1 MTRRTALQQVAA
13 DLKQH
18 LLDIE
23 DHASMLKKRIFDFER
38 EFAADEADME
48 PATE

>member
-1 MTRRTALQQVAA
+1 MTKRTALQLVAA

-23 DHASMLKKRIFDFER
+23 DHASRLKKRIFDFEK
-38 EFAADEADME
+38 EVAGDEADME
-48 PATE
+48 PAAE

>member
-38 EFAADEADME
+38 EVAGGEADME
-48 PATE
+48 PVAD